1 MKVFNKSLSVLLAVI
16 MLLTSVPLQKG
27 VGVQLLKSSG
37 LVSDVTNYFV
47 VYQGL
52 GSLTNGK
59 LLDDYFLE
67 AHQPQTYMAYMM
79 SLTSEQV
86 TQERNAYKDSVN

>member
-1 MKVFNKSLSVLLAVI
+1 MIDTFLS
-16 MLLTSVPLQKG
+16 P
-27 VGVQLLKSSG
+27 LKSSG